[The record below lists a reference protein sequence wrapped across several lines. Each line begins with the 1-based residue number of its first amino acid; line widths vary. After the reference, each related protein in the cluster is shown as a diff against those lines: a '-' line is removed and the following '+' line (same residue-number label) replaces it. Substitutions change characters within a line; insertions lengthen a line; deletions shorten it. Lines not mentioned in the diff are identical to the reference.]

1 MVRCF
6 RSILIIVL
14 LVLSSCVEEEP
25 LPGEAC
31 NDDWP
36 VLRVYDSD
44 HLSRIKIPIGGIGTG
59 TVSLTGRGELADWEI
74 MNRPA
79 KGYSTVLDGNDA
91 PFFAIYYRA
100 ESGETG
106 TRALMGPIDPADYE
120 HMEGRSVNHH
130 GLPRFHESSF
140 DAAYPFAR
148 VHLSD
153 KNVPLNVTLK
163 TFNPLIPGDA
173 EYSGIPIAVLTYEI
187 TNTSEESIDVSV
199 CGSLRNFIGR
209 DGSANYISWKGE
221 KHPLGADNNK
231 NAFIKDSILSGIYMY
246 SMDVPSTSPAWG
258 TFAIST
264 CDKDVSYR
272 TASKANYWS
281 NAILN
286 FWDDFSDD
294 GRLSELKEK
303 PREDDPMAS
312 LAVSKLIEPGAT
324 EEFHF
329 YLTWH
334 FPNRK
339 AWSKETVGNYYA
351 TRYKDAWDVIQKT
364 EPELE
369 SLFDRTCSFV
379 NSFISSDLPD
389 VVKEAALFNLSTL
402 RSQTVFRIASG
413 HMMGWEGCMDT
424 EGSCF
429 GSCTHV
435 WNYEQTTPF
444 LFGELAKT
452 MRDVEF
458 KYALAD
464 NGRMSFRAA
473 LPLRIAS
480 STQGIAADG
489 QMGTIMKFYRE
500 WQLSGDDDFLEKYW
514 SSVKSAMQFAWEDG
528 GWDADMDGVMEG
540 KQHNTMDVEYY
551 GPNPQMQFWYLG
563 ALRAASEMAAYV
575 GDSEFSVVCNK
586 LYKKGRIFTDEKLFN
601 GEYYEQLILPPEG
614 KTADELEFQLGPGC
628 LVDQLAGQYMAHIT
642 GLGYLADND
651 NIRSTLES
659 IMKYN
664 FKEDFYDHFNP
675 MRSYVL
681 GDESGLLMASWPK
694 GRLKVPFPYFAETMT
709 GFEYTAATGMIY
721 EGMEQEGL
729 KVIEAIRDRYDG
741 YKRNPFDEAEC
752 GHHYARAMAAWSGV
766 LAITGF
772 NYSGVYGSFAINPI
786 EGTWFWSNG
795 YAWGTVVIE
804 DTESGGYDI
813 KLNVLEGTIFISKFI
828 LNGIGKVGFEDSIKL
843 SSGEEH
849 HFFVKSY

>member
-1 MVRCF
+1 MVRF
-6 RSILIIVL
+6 YRSIIFIVL
-14 LVLSSCVEEEP
+14 VVLSSCVEDSPMQEEC
-25 LPGEAC
+25 C
-31 NDDWP
+31 NDTWP
-36 VLRVYDSD
+36 VLREYDSD
-44 HLSRIKIPIGGIGTG
+44 HLSKIKIPVGGIGTG
-59 TVSLTGRGELADWEI
+59 TVSISGKGELVDWEI

-91 PFFAIYYRA
+91 PFFAVYYKTA
-100 ESGETG
+100 SGLTG
-106 TRALMGPIDPADYE
+106 TKALIGPIDPADYE

-130 GLPRFHESSF
+130 GLPRFREASF

-153 KNVPLNVTLK
+153 KSVPLEVTLK
-163 TFNPLIPGDA
+163 TYNPLIPGDA
-173 EYSGIPIAVLTYEI
+173 EKSGIPIAVLTYEI
-187 TNTSEESIDVSV
+187 TNTTDESVDVSV

-209 DGSANYISWKGE
+209 DGSENYISWKGE
-221 KHPLGADNNK
+221 KHPLGARNNR
-231 NAFIKDSILSGIYMY
+231 NSFINDSILSGIFMY
-246 SMDVPSTSPAWG
+246 SKDVPVDSPAWG
-258 TFAIST
+258 TFVIST
-264 CDKDVSYR
+264 SDSDVTYR

-281 NAILN
+281 NAILD

-294 GRLSELKEK
+294 GRLVEKEEK
-303 PREDDPMAS
+303 PKEDDPMAS
-312 LAVSKLIEPGAT
+312 LAVSKLIEPGEK

-339 AWSKETVGNYYA
+339 AWSKELVGNYY
-351 TRYKDAWDVIQKT
+351 TTMYKDAWDVIQKT
-364 EPELE
+364 EPELK
-369 SLFDRTCSFV
+369 SLYDRTYSFV
-379 NSFISSDLPD
+379 NSFIKSDLPD
-389 VVKEAALFNLSTL
+389 VVKEAALFNISTL

-444 LFGELAKT
+444 LFGELSRT

-473 LPLRIAS
+473 LPLSIAS
-480 STQGIAADG
+480 SNRGIAADG
-489 QMGTIMKFYRE
+489 QMGTIMKFYRD
-500 WQLSGDDDFLEKYW
+500 WQLSGDDEFLKKYW
-514 SSVKSAMQFAWEDG
+514 TSVKSAIQFAWTDG

-540 KQHNTMDVEYY
+540 KQHNTMDVEYF

-575 GDSEFSVVCNK
+575 GDSEFSVLCNK
-586 LYKKGRIFTDEKLFN
+586 LYKKGRLFTDKKLFN
-601 GEYYEQLILPPEG
+601 GEYYEHLILPPDG
-614 KTADELEFQLGPGC
+614 KTADDLEFQLGPGC
-628 LVDQLAGQYMAHIT
+628 LVDQLVGQYMAHIT
-642 GLGYLADND
+642 GLGYLAENE
-651 NIRSTLES
+651 NIRDALES

-709 GFEYTAATGMIY
+709 GFEYTAAAGMIY
-721 EGMEQEGL
+721 EGMEEEGL
-729 KVIEAIRDRYDG
+729 MVIEAIRDRYDG

-772 NYSGVYGSFAINPI
+772 NYSGVYKSFAINPR
-786 EGTWFWSNG
+786 EGDWFWSNG
-795 YAWGTVVIE
+795 HAWGTIKIV
-804 DTESGGYDI
+804 DSESGGYDI
-813 KLNVLEGTIFISKFI
+813 NLDVIEGTIYIKKFI
-828 LNGIGKVGFEDSIKL
+828 LNEIGKVGFEDPLKL
-843 SSGEEH
+843 SSGEDH
-849 HFFVKSY
+849 QFFIKR